1 MLEKPDL
8 EDQLIIDCLQ
18 EEYGLRVAEIAFL
31 PLGADL
37 NTAVYRAVGGDRTAY
52 FVKLRSGEF
61 NEAAVTVPKYLSQ
74 LGIQEI
80 IPPLTTVSGRLW
92 ARLEAF
98 HLILY
103 PFVEGLNGFER
114 SLTRQQWIEFGSA
127 LKKFH
132 CAYIPGAITG
142 KVPAET
148 FPAHY
153 REAVKLVLARIE
165 VETFT
170 EPVAAKMAA
179 FVKTKSAEIYDLVKR
194 TEDYARILRDQRSPF
209 ILCHGDIHAWNLLI
223 PVNDT
228 FYMVDWDTLIF
239 APKERDLMFIGA
251 GLGGN
256 GFPPQE
262 EEALFYQGYG
272 QIQVDPIALA
282 YYRFER
288 IIEDTAIFC
297 EQVLFADGG
306 GEDRQQALVYLQSNF
321 LPGHSLD
328 LAYRSDIAKQKK

>member
-1 MLEKPDL
+1 MLEKPNL

-114 SLTRQQWIEFGSA
+114 SLTRQQWIEFGAA
-127 LKKFH
+127 LKKISLHVYPRGDHGQSTCRDVSGSLSRGSQAGSGTDRSRNF
-132 CAYIPGAITG
+132 YRTG
-142 KVPAET
+142 
-148 FPAHY
+148 
-153 REAVKLVLARIE
+153 RR
-165 VETFT
+165 
-170 EPVAAKMAA
+170 
-179 FVKTKSAEIYDLVKR
+179 
-194 TEDYARILRDQRSPF
+194 
-209 ILCHGDIHAWNLLI
+209 
-223 PVNDT
+223 
-228 FYMVDWDTLIF
+228 
-239 APKERDLMFIGA
+239 
-251 GLGGN
+251 
-256 GFPPQE
+256 
-262 EEALFYQGYG
+262 
-272 QIQVDPIALA
+272 
-282 YYRFER
+282 
-288 IIEDTAIFC
+288 
-297 EQVLFADGG
+297 
-306 GEDRQQALVYLQSNF
+306 
-321 LPGHSLD
+321 
-328 LAYRSDIAKQKK
+328 